1 MGIYAVIYI
10 FQPETEIID
19 KKGGSK
25 IAFWNAKTEEKQ

>member
-1 MGIYAVIYI
+1 MVFYELIYI

-25 IAFWNAKTEEKQ
+25 IALWNVKTE